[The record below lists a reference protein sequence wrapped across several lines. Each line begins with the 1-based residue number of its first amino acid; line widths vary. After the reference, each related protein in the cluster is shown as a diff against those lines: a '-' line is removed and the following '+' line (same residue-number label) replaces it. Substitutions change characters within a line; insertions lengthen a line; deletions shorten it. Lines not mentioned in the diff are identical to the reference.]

1 MLTLLS
7 TIALAG
13 TVFVNGVDVGDMR
26 GQTFEDCTVVFDSS
40 GDLHI
45 SAPGYD
51 IQVQSAPGVSPPP
64 PIEPPVATTTGSI
77 VSTQPTLNQQ
87 ALPPAGQGIS
97 EGEWWLVSDDSG
109 SHGHTVD
116 VFVNGVLARTV
127 SSGQAQ
133 VILDLGPFL
142 VPGPNRVHLQAQSSG
157 PTGGPLYVY
166 LGRGSNASGTVMMD
180 SPDIQF
186 GLGPSR
192 NGDTSRDY
200 TLEVP

>member
-51 IQVQSAPGVSPPP
+51 IQVQTAPSGSSPTPVSLAPLTPTSVPVVSNPTPP
-64 PIEPPVATTTGSI
+64 
-77 VSTQPTLNQQ
+77 QQ
-87 ALPPAGQGIS
+87 RLPASGQGIAD
-97 EGEWWLVSDDSG
+97 GQWWLVSDDSG
-109 SHGHTVD
+109 SQGHTVD
-116 VFVNGVLARTV
+116 VFVNGALARTV
-127 SSGQAQ
+127 ASGQPQ

-142 VPGPNRVHLQAQSSG
+142 VYGANRVHLQAQSSA
-157 PTGGPLYVY
+157 PSGGPLYVY

-192 NGDTSRDY
+192 NGETSRDY